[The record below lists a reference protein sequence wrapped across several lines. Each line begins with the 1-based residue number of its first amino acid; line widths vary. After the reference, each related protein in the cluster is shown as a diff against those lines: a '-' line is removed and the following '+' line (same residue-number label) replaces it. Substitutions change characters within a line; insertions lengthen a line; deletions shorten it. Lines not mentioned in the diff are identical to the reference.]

1 MHPARYKWVNL
12 LNNCRSRLPIIENLL
27 SWFCTCFSTWLI
39 YRTDCNE
46 DLCCRL
52 PIHYVCKTFNGT
64 TVRLITN
71 YLFHKR
77 NILILTLRLAKIKL
91 TPPSTLPIR
100 ASLFSLN
107 FKHASGRLF
116 EVKIQVKQ
124 HATKPF
130 ESCMPTLQRDLSIK
144 TYNLDKTPAYC
155 SSISGIPGDLDC
167 LGFGDSIYAGLRVI
181 ASGKETPKYC
191 NPPK

>member
-1 MHPARYKWVNL
+1 MSSVK
-12 LNNCRSRLPIIENLL
+12 RL
-27 SWFCTCFSTWLI
+27 TA
-39 YRTDCNE
+39 
-46 DLCCRL
+46 
-52 PIHYVCKTFNGT
+52 
-64 TVRLITN
+64 N

-77 NILILTLRLAKIKL
+77 NRLILNLRLAKIKL

-100 ASLFSLN
+100 VSLFSLN

-144 TYNLDKTPAYC
+144 TYNLDKTPGYC

-167 LGFGDSIYAGLRVI
+167 LGFGDSIYAGLPVI
-181 ASGKETPKYC
+181 ASGKETP
-191 NPPK
+191 NIAIPKNKVARGIFVVFLHCKFLKAFNRESIHRG

>member
-1 MHPARYKWVNL
+1 M
-12 LNNCRSRLPIIENLL
+12 
-27 SWFCTCFSTWLI
+27 
-39 YRTDCNE
+39 
-46 DLCCRL
+46 
-52 PIHYVCKTFNGT
+52 CKTFNGT
-64 TVRLITN
+64 TVRLTTN

-100 ASLFSLN
+100 ASLFSPN
-107 FKHASGRLF
+107 FKHAPGRLF

-144 TYNLDKTPAYC
+144 TYNLDKRPGYC
-155 SSISGIPGDLDC
+155 SSVSGIPGDLDC
-167 LGFGDSIYAGLRVI
+167 LGSVIQFTQDSVLSHRV
-181 ASGKETPKYC
+181 KKPKYC
-191 NPPK
+191 NPQTKNKVARGIFVVFLHCKFLKAFNRGSIHRG

>member
-1 MHPARYKWVNL
+1 M
-12 LNNCRSRLPIIENLL
+12 
-27 SWFCTCFSTWLI
+27 
-39 YRTDCNE
+39 
-46 DLCCRL
+46 
-52 PIHYVCKTFNGT
+52 CKTFNGT

-77 NILILTLRLAKIKL
+77 NRLILTLRLAKIKL
-91 TPPSTLPIR
+91 TPSSTLPIR

-144 TYNLDKTPAYC
+144 TYNLDKRPRYY
-155 SSISGIPGDLDC
+155 SSVSGILGDLDC
-167 LGFGDSIYAGLRVI
+167 LGSVIQFTRDSVLSHRVKKPQI
-181 ASGKETPKYC
+181 LQ
-191 NPPK
+191 PPKIKWREVYL

>member
-1 MHPARYKWVNL
+1 M
-12 LNNCRSRLPIIENLL
+12 
-27 SWFCTCFSTWLI
+27 
-39 YRTDCNE
+39 
-46 DLCCRL
+46 
-52 PIHYVCKTFNGT
+52 CKTFNGT

-144 TYNLDKTPAYC
+144 TYNLDKRPRYLLLC
-155 SSISGIPGDLDC
+155 IGNPGGFRLS
-167 LGFGDSIYAGLRVI
+167 GFGDSIYAGLRVI
-181 ASGKETPKYC
+181 ASCKETPNIATPENKVARGIFVVFLHC
-191 NPPK
+191 KFLKAFNRGSVHSG

>member
-1 MHPARYKWVNL
+1 M
-12 LNNCRSRLPIIENLL
+12 
-27 SWFCTCFSTWLI
+27 
-39 YRTDCNE
+39 
-46 DLCCRL
+46 
-52 PIHYVCKTFNGT
+52 CKTFNGT
-64 TVRLITN
+64 TVRLTTN

-77 NILILTLRLAKIKL
+77 NILILTLRLVKVKL

-100 ASLFSLN
+100 ASL

-144 TYNLDKTPAYC
+144 TYNLDKRPGYC
-155 SSISGIPGDLDC
+155 SSVSGILGDLDC

-181 ASGKETPKYC
+181 VSCKETPNIATPQNKVARGIFIVFLHCKFLKTFNREPIHRGYGLLLPC
-191 NPPK
+191 AYLNAFPAGGGGYSTNFKM